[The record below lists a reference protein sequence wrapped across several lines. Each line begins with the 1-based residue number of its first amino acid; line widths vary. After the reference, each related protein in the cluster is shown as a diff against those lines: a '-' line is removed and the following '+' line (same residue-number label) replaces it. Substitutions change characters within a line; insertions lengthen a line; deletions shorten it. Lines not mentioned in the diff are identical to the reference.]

1 VLEDFTM
8 LRAIGRYF
16 RALGYLLTGRIDSAR
31 KVLDT
36 NPHVIRATY
45 DSIVRE
51 KKQRINQYKEA
62 VATIV
67 AQQEKKLDQVK
78 TLTEDIERLERLR
91 TGALAKG
98 KQRIAQLQK
107 QGLTTEQIHQDAE
120 YKTCQAAY
128 RDFTSTVN
136 EKQERVGELERE
148 IQDYAGRIGSHKVQ
162 LQSLTREI
170 DKLKAEAAD
179 AVADII
185 TAKEEQEVADILTGL
200 AEDRTSEEL
209 QQMRDLRREVKAEAR
224 ISKELAGTE
233 ARAVEAEFL
242 EFARD
247 HAAVDEFD
255 ALVGLAAEKEA
266 GTPERAKEKGTR
278 LPE

>member
-1 VLEDFTM
+1 MF
-8 LRAIGRYF
+8 RAIARYF
-16 RALGYLLTGRIDSAR
+16 TALGYLLTGRIDSAR
-31 KVLDT
+31 KTLDT

-62 VATIV
+62 VATII
-67 AQQEKKLDQVK
+67 AQQEKKMDQVK
-78 TLTEDIERLERLR
+78 GLTEDVERLERLR
-91 TGALAKG
+91 TGALAKA

-107 QGLTTEQIHQDAE
+107 DGRSTEQIHVDQE

-128 RDFTSTVN
+128 RDFTSTLN
-136 EKQERVGELERE
+136 EKQERIADLERE
-148 IQDYAGRIGSHKVQ
+148 IEDYAGRIGSHKVQ

-170 DKLKAEAAD
+170 DKLRVEAAD

-185 TAKEEQEVADILTGL
+185 TAKEEQDVADILTGL

-209 QQMRDLRREVKAEAR
+209 QRMRDLRREVKAEAR
-224 ISKELAGTE
+224 ISKELAGTDT
-233 ARAVEAEFL
+233 RAVEAEFL

-247 HAAVDEFD
+247 RVAVDEFD

-266 GTPERAKEKGTR
+266 GVPETTREKGTR